1 MTNTSTDRDRKA
13 IFILSS
19 AAGIIGG
26 LCCLT
31 PIVLVLFGL
40 ASVSAAASLGNMLYG
55 DYRWLFRILAL
66 IFVGIGLAVYFRR
79 LGICTLDAVKR
90 ERNRLINVSLLALLV
105 TLGAYIFWTY
115 VVLHYWGIA
124 AGLPWAQYDESWAIP
139 SAAVVFAVA
148 AVVSFAIR
156 RAKRKQPDHLRP
168 HAEFAWPAMRN
179 ATEASPALQEGSRN
193 VFAEERTAAREAA
206 GPGTVQRSGAS

>member
-1 MTNTSTDRDRKA
+1 MTNTSTGSDRKA

-40 ASVSAAASLGNMLYG
+40 ASVSAAASLGNVLYG

-79 LGICTLDAVKR
+79 LGICTLDAAKR
-90 ERNRLINVSLLALLV
+90 ERNRLINVSLLVLLV

-139 SAAVVFAVA
+139 IATVVFAVV

-156 RAKRKQPDHLRP
+156 RAKGKQPETILGY
-168 HAEFAWPAMRN
+168 
-179 ATEASPALQEGSRN
+179 T
-193 VFAEERTAAREAA
+193 
-206 GPGTVQRSGAS
+206 RSSHGVR